1 MNEKTIK
8 SNGIEVDGKK
18 VQNMLRKL
26 IIKERTNLKTKE
38 KNDGQMVREIKKM
51 LEEDV
56 ECY

>member
-38 KNDGQMVREIKKM
+38 KNEGQMVREIKKM